1 MKANNS
7 YKTRPGD
14 YIAVDVETTGLSP
27 RYGARIIEI
36 AAVALN
42 YDSLAAEFQSLVD
55 PGVSVPVA
63 VQRINNIT
71 DAVLQGQ
78 PGPEYVFN
86 LFREFIGTNT
96 LIAHNAVFDMGFLR
110 AEFRRQ
116 GQDMANPNI
125 CTLQMSRNL
134 LPGLP
139 DYKLATVYRYLF
151 GELPHDPQHRALTDA
166 RMAGRIWL
174 ELTKL

>member
-7 YKTRPGD
+7 YKIKAGN
-14 YIAVDVETTGLSP
+14 YVAVDVETTGLSP
-27 RYGARIIEI
+27 RYGARVIEI
-36 AAVALN
+36 AAVVLQHNSPAV
-42 YDSLAAEFQSLVD
+42 EFQSLVD
-55 PGVSVPVA
+55 PGVPVPAV

-78 PGPEYVFN
+78 PKPEDVFTQ
-86 LFREFIGTNT
+86 LREFIGTNT

-110 AEFRRQ
+110 AEFSRQ
-116 GQDMANPNI
+116 GHEMSNPSV

-139 DYKLATVYRYLF
+139 DYKLATVYRHLF
-151 GELPHDPQHRALTDA
+151 GELPQEPRHRALTDA

-174 ELTKL
+174 ELMK